1 MQFLM
6 SVSRNPVNQI
16 YKREVEE
23 EVENVEEA
31 VDWHAILVADFEYTD
46 PSEEEISSGEEL
58 ESEEDGEEFSS
69 SRLPLVPMKEHEMSA
84 AIIPKY
90 SDICQSLIK
99 QYWRYDSHL
108 EPITELQIIREILTM
123 LQGAPTSYLFP
134 VFDENKVYLR
144 EDIVVQHYSAEA
156 LDSVLNYFLKIIQ
169 MVQSLHFVSDDVLNF
184 VAQPSHPYGSRTY
197 QAFACAIF
205 MYLQQLTS
213 AMSVIERKV
222 MRQSEIV
229 TFIRLKEAIREHCD
243 IVNALYDMVEE
254 ILHQIDLDSPSVC
267 VTRLINILFNT
278 LELYESMG
286 ILSQHVTK
294 VLLTVFLCTLQ
305 PLLTTIDTWLSHG
318 DLNNTTDELFLSR
331 DPDVSISSTEFWDR
345 GLVFKDTDGGPDNQI
360 PGIFLQIGEKLLK
373 AGKAIELIRKL
384 GKLGDPDADMFHVFI
399 KEYLGKSLSCQVPE
413 KAVVPFDLGIIV
425 NDQSEND
432 KLLTS
437 LFVDLAESLSPQQD
451 KLPIYNEIFNNIGK
465 LHILPSTAILK
476 ILVPLME
483 KRCTQVSFSL
493 LKILRQD
500 FYLDV
505 HLNTLRKVLLMEA
518 GLPMSTFCDEMFKD
532 VYMGET
538 LRGMTPFLRECMSP
552 HTNYSSHLRMSVQ
565 NKLGPVKQSTSDL
578 DTFQC
583 VKIDYL
589 PPFPVDIVLDQELL
603 VIYQKVFTLL
613 LQIKYTAW
621 CVLPLVVQ
629 SNLKFPLST
638 EVHCFKYELINFI
651 KIIQTYTMQR
661 VLHCTGADMR
671 SELDKALELD
681 QYVQIHKKYCHIMEE
696 YCLLTPEYSSCLGA
710 IRHALSKG
718 IKFRRLLDNDELD
731 TAALAQIMRDVRKC
745 IEFVTNLVKKRNQVA
760 SVPQP
765 HFDWLETSLSTD
777 H

>member
-1 MQFLM
+1 M
-6 SVSRNPVNQI
+6 
-16 YKREVEE
+16 Y
-23 EVENVEEA
+23 
-31 VDWHAILVADFEYTD
+31 
-46 PSEEEISSGEEL
+46 
-58 ESEEDGEEFSS
+58 
-69 SRLPLVPMKEHEMSA
+69 
-84 AIIPKY
+84 
-90 SDICQSLIK
+90 
-99 QYWRYDSHL
+99 
-108 EPITELQIIREILTM
+108 
-123 LQGAPTSYLFP
+123 
-134 VFDENKVYLR
+134 
-144 EDIVVQHYSAEA
+144 
-156 LDSVLNYFLKIIQ
+156 IQ
-169 MVQSLHFVSDDVLNF
+169 
-184 VAQPSHPYGSRTY
+184 
-197 QAFACAIF
+197 
-205 MYLQQLTS
+205 
-213 AMSVIERKV
+213 
-222 MRQSEIV
+222 
-229 TFIRLKEAIREHCD
+229 
-243 IVNALYDMVEE
+243 VEE

-294 VLLTVFLCTLQ
+294 VRFHCWSDSDPLEQFLKCHDIPKSPITLLALKIQNLTNPHPLQVLLTVFLCTLQ

-331 DPDVSISSTEFWDR
+331 DPDVSISSTEFWER
-345 GLVFKDTDGGPDNQI
+345 GLVFKDADVRPGSQI
-360 PGIFLQIGEKLLK
+360 PGIFLPISEKLLK

-384 GKLGDPDADMFHVFI
+384 GKLGDPDADLFHVFI
-399 KEYLGKSLSCQVPE
+399 KEYLGRSLSCQAPE
-413 KAVVPFDLGIIV
+413 KAVLPFELGIIV
-425 NDQSEND
+425 DDQSEND

-437 LFVDLAESLSPQQD
+437 LFVDLAKSLSPQQD
-451 KLPIYNEIFNNIGK
+451 KLPMYNEIFNNIGK
-465 LHILPSTAILK
+465 LHILPSTSILK

-552 HTNYSSHLRMSVQ
+552 HTNYSSHLRMSVVKQ
-565 NKLGPVKQSTSDL
+565 QGPVKQSTSEL
-578 DTFQC
+578 DAFQC
-583 VKIDYL
+583 VKVDYL
-589 PPFPVDIVLDQELL
+589 PPFPVDIVLDEELL

-638 EVHCFKYELINFI
+638 EVHCFKYELIHFI
-651 KIIQTYTMQR
+651 KIIQAYTMQR

-681 QYVQIHKKYCHIMEE
+681 EYVQIHKKYCHIMEE